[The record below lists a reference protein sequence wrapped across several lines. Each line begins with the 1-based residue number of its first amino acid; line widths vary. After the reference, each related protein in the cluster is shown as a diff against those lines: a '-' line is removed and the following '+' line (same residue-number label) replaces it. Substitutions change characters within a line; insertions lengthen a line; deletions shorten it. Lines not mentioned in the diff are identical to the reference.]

1 METTL
6 PVIFGVIYFLEGL
19 LALLGNIFTI
29 FVFWKHRAELKR
41 TSYLLVNLA
50 FADVLVA
57 ISILIALGCEVR
69 NLAEGNYYMVKQWQF
84 IFFMI
89 WDTLCETTSLLS
101 LLVISFERLYAVRWP
116 FRHRTLS
123 TRTYIYTLFFVWV
136 IAVLILAFICLS
148 LAFVEHS
155 RVIYTVAPFL
165 SSLVLILICVGYFLI
180 YLQTK
185 QNIPDGFHQSRIQ
198 QNKKLSKT
206 LCIVTFSS
214 LACWFP
220 SIVIAL
226 AIDYTKYYTANSLN
240 LTHSSHN
247 LIRFFKV
254 MQYGNSLVNPI
265 VYSFRMPL
273 FKSEIKEC
281 LIKIFGAR
289 EAVIGADQQ
298 IGVRSKPSKQ
308 KVIDLDDTKL

>member
-6 PVIFGVIYFLEGL
+6 PVIFGVIYFLEDL
-19 LALLGNIFTI
+19 
-29 FVFWKHRAELKR
+29 
-41 TSYLLVNLA
+41 
-50 FADVLVA
+50 LVA

-69 NLAEGNYYMVKQWQF
+69 NLAKGNYYEVKQWQF

-89 WDTLCETTSLLS
+89 WDTFFETTSLLS
-101 LLVISFERLYAVRWP
+101 LLLISFERLYAVRWP

-123 TRTYIYTLFFVWV
+123 TRAYIYSLVFLWI
-136 IAVLILAFICLS
+136 IAVLVLAFACFS
-148 LAFVEHS
+148 LAFVEYS
-155 RVIYTVAPFL
+155 RVIYYITVFIFL
-165 SSLVLILICVGYFLI
+165 FVLILICVGYFFI

-185 QNIPDGFHQSRIQ
+185 QNIPDGFHLRRIQ

-247 LIRFFKV
+247 LIRFFKI
-254 MQYGNSLVNPI
+254 MQYGNSLINPI

-281 LIKIFGAR
+281 LIKIFGAT
-289 EAVIGADQQ
+289 ETVIGVDQQ

-308 KVIDLDDTKL
+308 KVINLEFHDTKL